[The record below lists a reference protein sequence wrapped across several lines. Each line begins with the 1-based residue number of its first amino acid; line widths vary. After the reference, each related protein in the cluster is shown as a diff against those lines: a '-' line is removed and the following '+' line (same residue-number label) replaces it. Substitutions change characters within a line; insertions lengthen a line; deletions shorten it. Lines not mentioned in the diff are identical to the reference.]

1 MKSFGKD
8 LKEHATKIINYDK
21 KKKKKKKPL
30 TIEEDKSFQ
39 EQNISYI
46 CKKEFSIDDKK

>member
-1 MKSFGKD
+1 M
-8 LKEHATKIINYDK
+8 K
-21 KKKKKKKPL
+21 KKQQQKNPL
-30 TIEEDKSFQ
+30 TIEEDKSFH